1 MLMANDTSNCEH
13 TNFNRLAK
21 EFGIQ
26 FLPKNVNMVQGTKWE
41 QGRVDIPA
49 GNAVFKNTKAVYIKE
64 LSPLDL
70 KIPAQALVT
79 QNGDVIMGV
88 AKIGKG
94 TVFAVGDPW
103 LYNEYTDGRR
113 IPMIYENFSAAK
125 DLAKWLLAPKSAS
138 ADRPKGNF

>member
-1 MLMANDTSNCEH
+1 
-13 TNFNRLAK
+13 
-21 EFGIQ
+21 
-26 FLPKNVNMVQGTKWE
+26 MVQGTKWE